1 MTGAKI
7 TAIGTYVPAKRL
19 TNADLEQIVDTNNEW
34 IVQRTGIRERRIS
47 RQDEYTS
54 DLCAA
59 AVQDLMTRYGKSVQ
73 DVDMVLVATSTPD
86 FSFPS
91 VASLIQ
97 NRFNIPQTAG
107 AMDLSAA
114 CAGLSMHCILL
125 TVMWLQE
132 CIARYWLLVRIRSPR
147 LRIILTA
154 VHVFF
159 LGMEREL
166 YLWKVMSS
174 RRDF

>member
-73 DVDMVLVATSTPD
+73 D
-86 FSFPS
+86 
-91 VASLIQ
+91 
-97 NRFNIPQTAG
+97 
-107 AMDLSAA
+107 
-114 CAGLSMHCILL
+114 
-125 TVMWLQE
+125 
-132 CIARYWLLVRIRSPR
+132 
-147 LRIILTA
+147 
-154 VHVFF
+154 
-159 LGMEREL
+159 
-166 YLWKVMSS
+166 
-174 RRDF
+174 